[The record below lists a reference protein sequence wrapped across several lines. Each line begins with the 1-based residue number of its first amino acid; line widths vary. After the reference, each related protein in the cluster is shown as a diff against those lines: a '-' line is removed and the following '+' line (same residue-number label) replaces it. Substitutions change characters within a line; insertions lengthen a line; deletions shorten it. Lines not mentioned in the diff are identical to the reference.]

1 MISPSAIRIYLY
13 YDYDSNFIVEGEL
26 GGGGSGSS
34 LGSFI
39 LRPIFLI
46 TFELCGFFLAFLI
59 DDKCAIGGL

>member
-26 GGGGSGSS
+26 GGDRSS
-34 LGSFI
+34 LGSYI
-39 LRPIFLI
+39 LQPIFLI